1 MTSQGSIGPSPAH
14 LGPSAGELYSPDI
27 LCLAQGSTEV
37 CEPFVKLKY
46 PTFRICL
53 KLCRYIMYQI
63 VYRYISYNHHV
74 HLPVSIHCISPCVCA
89 PVVHAIRAGGT
100 PWDIPRHTTSCC
112 REVQGHSSGLPT
124 HFLLRISYDFM
135 IGCWAIG
142 LHHLR
147 PPWPFK
153 KRWHQVVLVAL
164 SAVAPQRAA
173 KARRGWFWPGHNGE
187 LGAWGLMLAT
197 YFSPRMAQDGAPVR

>member
-1 MTSQGSIGPSPAH
+1 MGDIPGFHWALPSA
-14 LGPSAGELYSPDI
+14 LGPLCWRAVQPRHSVPGTGFDGSLWAFCKTKIPDI
-27 LCLAQGSTEV
+27 QNL
-37 CEPFVKLKY
+37 
-46 PTFRICL
+46 CL

-124 HFLLRISYDFM
+124 HFLLRIHQINWGINDYPN
-135 IGCWAIG
+135 
-142 LHHLR
+142 HLIDQIM
-147 PPWPFK
+147 F
-153 KRWHQVVLVAL
+153 
-164 SAVAPQRAA
+164 
-173 KARRGWFWPGHNGE
+173 
-187 LGAWGLMLAT
+187 
-197 YFSPRMAQDGAPVR
+197 